1 MRMELESVRRAI
13 GVADACELLNCA
25 FAFPDAALA
34 EGVASGAVA
43 SDVRSCLADAGVPEG
58 DAAAAAAALAP
69 WEGADGAGLLA
80 AMRRTYSLL
89 YLAPGGHTPI
99 FPYESAFLHV
109 QRGLSK
115 APALFRSRVTL
126 DVERQMREAG
136 VRAKDDRV
144 EPCDSVFEEFE
155 FLSYLH
161 AHQAEALR
169 CGDDGEAAVWGERA
183 QRFVQEHAGAWMS
196 AFMERTIELA
206 PDSPYAG
213 LAQAALALLR
223 QLP

>member
-1 MRMELESVRRAI
+1 MELEPVRRAI
-13 GVADACELLNCA
+13 GVADTCELLNCA
-25 FAFPDAALA
+25 FAFPDGAFA

-43 SDVRSCLADAGVPEG
+43 SDVRSCLVDAGAPG
-58 DAAAAAAALAP
+58 DEAGVAAAALAP
-69 WEGADGAGLLA
+69 WEGVDAAELLA

-109 QRGLSK
+109 QRGLPK
-115 APALFRSRVTL
+115 APSLFRSRVTL

-136 VRAKDDRV
+136 VRAKDDRT

-155 FLSYLH
+155 FLSYLY
-161 AHQAEALR
+161 ARQAEALR
-169 CGDDGEAAVWGERA
+169 CDDDGEAGVWSERA
-183 QRFVQEHAGAWMS
+183 QRFVNEHAGVWMP
-196 AFMERTIELA
+196 AFMERTVELA

-213 LAQAALALLR
+213 LATAALALLR